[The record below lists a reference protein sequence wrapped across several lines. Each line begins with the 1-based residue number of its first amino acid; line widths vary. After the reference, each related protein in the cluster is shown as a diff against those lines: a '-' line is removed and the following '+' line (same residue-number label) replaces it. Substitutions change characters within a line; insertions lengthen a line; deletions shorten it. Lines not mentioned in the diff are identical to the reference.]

1 MGIWAATLFEG
12 WLVVTDVQQRFYV
25 VPLSVEFRHPVQS
38 PGMGMEGG
46 VVLSIPT
53 S

>member
-12 WLVVTDVQQRFYV
+12 WLVVTADVQQRFYV
-25 VPLSVEFRHPVQS
+25 VPFSMEFRHQS

-53 S
+53 L